1 MFDRI
6 LPNRLIPAAAMTLTL
21 LMALINHA
29 TAQETELK
37 MLNTG
42 DDSRGWEAVGRLDL
56 DGRGFCTGALIA
68 EDLVLT
74 AAHCVYDKES
84 GERLSPGQIEF
95 LAGWRN
101 GRASAYRQVRRVV
114 TPESYTYDAAATP
127 ERVRDDIAL
136 LELYQPIRN
145 TTVVPF
151 DTALRPRGGDQ
162 IAVVSYAHNR
172 AEAPSLQELC
182 NVIAQQQGVLIMS
195 CDVDFGSSGAPVFS
209 LANGQPQ
216 IVSVVSA
223 MAEVDG
229 NDVSLGTDLALIS
242 ALKDDLAQG
251 RGYDQPSKPRA
262 NRITIGQS
270 GSPLTGR
277 RDTGAKFIRLGE

>member
-1 MFDRI
+1 
-6 LPNRLIPAAAMTLTL
+6 
-21 LMALINHA
+21 MALTIFMSLISHLHA
-29 TAQETELK
+29 QDTGLK

-74 AAHCVYDKES
+74 AAHCVYDKQS
-84 GERLSPGQIEF
+84 GERFAPSQIEF

-101 GRASAYRQVRRVV
+101 GRASAYRQVRRIV
-114 TPESYTYDAAATP
+114 TPDSYTFDAAATP

-151 DTALRPRGGDQ
+151 VTAQRPRGGDQ

-182 NVIAQQQGVLIMS
+182 NVITRQQGVLIMS
-195 CDVDFGSSGAPVFS
+195 CDVDYGSSGAPVFS
-209 LANGQPQ
+209 FANGEPQ

-223 MAEVDG
+223 MAEVEG
-229 NDVSLGTDLALIS
+229 NDVSLGTDLELIA
-242 ALKDDLAQG
+242 ALKDDLARG
-251 RGYDQPSKPRA
+251 RGFDQPGPPRA
-262 NRITIGQS
+262 NRITIGKSTNALSERS
-270 GSPLTGR
+270 G
-277 RDTGAKFIRLGE
+277 TGAKFIRLGE